1 MTRLGAR
8 GCLSTCV
15 CRSTRQCAV
24 TPVNTCEH
32 TRSHAHACGQRQ
44 SNANGCTHSGKTA
57 GWAGLRL
64 AGAWDPEGRCVVQGG
79 SAGAPARERSSSAPR
94 CHSHCALGAG
104 QLLGRSSIFVR
115 FSERRTPTQVL
126 RPRLLSPPPPGS
138 RARSLAPSLPLSLLP
153 PWLAA
158 RSSRSLP
165 TPRQSAEPEREPA
178 REPERAAAQ
187 KAAGPG
193 PVPVPERAESP
204 PAPLG
209 PLSRRGA
216 QSSMRGSCPPAP
228 ALAPA
233 PLRRTPGLDPGPSGR
248 GGGGRSR
255 PARGTEPGSGSPR
268 HSS

>member
-1 MTRLGAR
+1 MLEPGTQRGAAWCRAGAR
-8 GCLSTCV
+8 
-15 CRSTRQCAV
+15 
-24 TPVNTCEH
+24 
-32 TRSHAHACGQRQ
+32 
-44 SNANGCTHSGKTA
+44 
-57 GWAGLRL
+57 
-64 AGAWDPEGRCVVQGG
+64 
-79 SAGAPARERSSSAPR
+79 AGAPARERSSSAPR
-94 CHSHCALGAG
+94 CHSRCPLGAG
-104 QLLGRSSIFVR
+104 QPLGRSSIFTG
-115 FSERRTPTQVL
+115 FSEGRTPTQVL

-138 RARSLAPSLPLSLLP
+138 RARSLASPPSFPLSLLP

-187 KAAGPG
+187 EAAGPG

-248 GGGGRSR
+248 GGGGRSW
-255 PARGTEPGSGSPR
+255 PARGTEPGSRSPR
-268 HSS
+268 HAS

>member
-1 MTRLGAR
+1 MHTHVAR
-8 GCLSTCV
+8 DK
-15 CRSTRQCAV
+15 
-24 TPVNTCEH
+24 
-32 TRSHAHACGQRQ
+32 SHANR
-44 SNANGCTHSGKTA
+44 CTHSGKTA

-94 CHSHCALGAG
+94 CHSRCPLGSG
-104 QLLGRSSIFVR
+104 QLPGRSSIFAW

-126 RPRLLSPPPPGS
+126 RPRLLSPPPPRS
-138 RARSLAPSLPLSLLP
+138 RARSLAPSLPPSVPPPSL
-153 PWLAA
+153 A

-187 KAAGPG
+187 EAAGPG
-193 PVPVPERAESP
+193 PVLVPERAESP

-216 QSSMRGSCPPAP
+216 QSSMRSSCPPAP

-268 HSS
+268 QAS